1 MCLADLHVH
10 SSVSDCSM
18 DAESILKEAKDA
30 GVTHLA
36 FTDHD
41 TTELAREHVE
51 LAAQYGI
58 CAVPGVE
65 MSAYD
70 YKKDRKVHILGY
82 AYAKTKYI
90 EQIGSETLRKRNENC
105 LKQIGILNE
114 LGYHVPV
121 EEVKKLAGKCIYKQH
136 ILDYLV
142 KTGQSRTLFGDI
154 YKNVFKNGGPCD
166 FDIQYPDAE
175 DCVRA
180 IKADGGFAVLA
191 HPGQLGNYCAIHR
204 LAEAGLD
211 GIEFNHPSHSASDK
225 KRVEEFARSYSLFMT
240 GGSDFHGRYEKT
252 LSSLGQYPA
261 PESSRVIF
269 ENR

>member
-1 MCLADLHVH
+1 MYLADLHVH

-18 DAESILKEAKDA
+18 DAESILKEAKNA

-41 TTELAREHVE
+41 TTDLAQEHVD
-51 LAAQYGI
+51 LAARYGI
-58 CAVPGVE
+58 CAVTGVE

-70 YKKDRKVHILGY
+70 YKEDRKVHILGY
-82 AYAKTKYI
+82 AYTKTKYI
-90 EQIGSETLRKRNENC
+90 EQIGPETLKKRTGTC

-114 LGYHVPV
+114 LGYHVPT

-136 ILDYLV
+136 ILDSLV
-142 KTGQSRTLFGDI
+142 RTGQSETLFGDI
-154 YKNVFKNGGPCD
+154 YQNVFKNGGPCD
-166 FDIQYPDAE
+166 FDIRYPDAE

-191 HPGQLGNYCAIHR
+191 HPGQMGNYGAIHR

-211 GIEFNHPSHSASDK
+211 GIECNHPSHSASDR
-225 KRVEEFARSYSLFMT
+225 KRVEEFAKSESLFLT
-240 GGSDFHGRYEKT
+240 GGSDFHGRYERIR
-252 LSSLGQYPA
+252 SSLGQYPA
-261 PESSRVIF
+261 PESSRIIF
-269 ENR
+269 ESR